1 MENIEKFLKL
11 AKQDVV
17 TVEFRKIDTNELRI
31 MPCTLNT
38 ELSGNKVPESM
49 NQNKNNE
56 DFAVWSLDKNA
67 WRSFRANTVERWY
80 EGYPK
85 EKN

>member
-49 NQNKNNE
+49 NQNKNN
-56 DFAVWSLDKNA
+56 
-67 WRSFRANTVERWY
+67 
-80 EGYPK
+80 
-85 EKN
+85 